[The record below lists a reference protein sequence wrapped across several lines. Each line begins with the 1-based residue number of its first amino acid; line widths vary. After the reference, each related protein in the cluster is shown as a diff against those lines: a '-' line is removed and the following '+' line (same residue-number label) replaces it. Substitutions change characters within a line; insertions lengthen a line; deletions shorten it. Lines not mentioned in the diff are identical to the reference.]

1 MAGLGHEDIAR
12 ISDLIRKVSAGRT
25 VLMVEHNM
33 SVVSDL
39 SDTITVM
46 QRGEILV
53 EGPYETVSSDP
64 RVIEAYVGTGHA

>member
-1 MAGLGHEDIAR
+1 V
-12 ISDLIRKVSAGRT
+12 IRKVSAGRT
-25 VLMVEHNM
+25 VLMFEHNM

-53 EGPYETVSSDP
+53 EGPYQQVSRDP